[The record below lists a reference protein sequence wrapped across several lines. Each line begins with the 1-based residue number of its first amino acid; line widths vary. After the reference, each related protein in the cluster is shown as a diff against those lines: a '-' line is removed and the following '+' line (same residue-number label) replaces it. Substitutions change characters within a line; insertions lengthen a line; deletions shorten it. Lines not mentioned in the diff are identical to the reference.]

1 MIYPTVVIKKKVHAV
16 CDETTCLCGA
26 IYNKEFLEKRKD
38 LLKRIQFKKISSI
51 NCRKCKS
58 LLLKLVK

>member
-1 MIYPTVVIKKKVHAV
+1 MIYPTVVMKKKVHAV

-26 IYNKEFLEKRKD
+26 IYNKEFPEKRKD
-38 LLKRIQFKKISSI
+38 FLKQIQFKKIASI

-58 LLLKLVK
+58 VLSKSEK